1 MLLYSKSTTQRL
13 WTQMLATVCREA
25 SHLDKLFKVELRREN
40 LIVMSTRRLAAIP
53 ARLTPTS
60 KSQVT
65 CSIQKLT
72 PNHDYHDQKK
82 ILSK

>member
-1 MLLYSKSTTQRL
+1 
-13 WTQMLATVCREA
+13 MLATVCREA
-25 SHLDKLFKVELRREN
+25 SHLDKLFNVELRRKKKN

-72 PNHDYHDQKK
+72 PDHDYHDQKK
-82 ILSK
+82 ISSK